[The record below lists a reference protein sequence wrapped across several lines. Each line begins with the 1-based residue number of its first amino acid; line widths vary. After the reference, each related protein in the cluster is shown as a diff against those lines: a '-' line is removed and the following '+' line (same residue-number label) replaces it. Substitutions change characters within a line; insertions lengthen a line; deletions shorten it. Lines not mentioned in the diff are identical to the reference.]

1 MKTRWGS
8 GLMKLPK
15 SLESILTIAVF
26 RTRLLLRQK
35 LGWLSLLIG
44 VGVIMLSQVMA
55 QASFINPLKIFWDFA
70 LGANFLIQVVLAIY
84 LSSQLLKD
92 ESTNRSLHLL
102 LSSGLSRLSWFL
114 GNGLGIF
121 ITLCFMNFSWLVFSF
136 LSSRLFFESW
146 GNPMIQLQCQW
157 LVMMEILIVI
167 FLTFLL
173 SLIVRPLIA
182 LVAAFSSLALLH
194 SLDSLQRI
202 FTDPES
208 GRHTQEY
215 GLRSV
220 IWLVRLLPPLDWF
233 DLRSFVGYRDAFA
246 TSFIFQMSLIS
257 LLWTFL
263 IVVVAKYR
271 FDRMDL

>member
-167 FLTFLL
+167 FLTFL
-173 SLIVRPLIA
+173 P
-182 LVAAFSSLALLH
+182 FSSYYSFFSSSFSALSASPSS
-194 SLDSLQRI
+194 SL
-202 FTDPES
+202 
-208 GRHTQEY
+208 
-215 GLRSV
+215 
-220 IWLVRLLPPLDWF
+220 
-233 DLRSFVGYRDAFA
+233 
-246 TSFIFQMSLIS
+246 TSFL
-257 LLWTFL
+257 
-263 IVVVAKYR
+263 
-271 FDRMDL
+271 